1 MRRLSLLFLVVLAA
15 AVVSAGC
22 PNPPP
27 PAAPS
32 PNADSI
38 AAAERARQD
47 AERAREEAERQRR
60 EEEERARRERDAA
73 AERARSTEELRN
85 VIASVINFDFDR
97 SDIRSGDARSLDYKV
112 GILLANPNVRLRIS
126 GHCDERGSD
135 EYNLALGN
143 RRANSTKQYLVSH
156 GIDGGRIETV
166 SFGEERPMEQGH
178 DETSWAKNRR
188 AEFEIIA
195 GGDALVRP

>member
-1 MRRLSLLFLVVLAA
+1 LLFLVVLAA
-15 AVVSAGC
+15 AFVSAAC
-22 PNPPP
+22 PGNPPP
-27 PAAPS
+27 APPS

-38 AAAERARQD
+38 AAAERARQE
-47 AERAREEAERQRR
+47 AAQRAQDEADRLRR
-60 EEEERARRERDAA
+60 EEEERMRRERDAA
-73 AERARSTEELRN
+73 AERARSTEELRS
-85 VIASVINFDFDR
+85 VIASVINFDYDR
-97 SDIRSGDARSLDYKV
+97 ADIRSGDARSLDYKV
-112 GILLANPNVRLRIS
+112 GVLLANPGVRLRIS

-143 RRANSTKQYLVSH
+143 RRANSSKQYLVSH
-156 GIDGGRIETV
+156 GIDAGRIETV

-178 DETSWAKNRR
+178 NEASWAKNRR

>member
-1 MRRLSLLFLVVLAA
+1 MRRLPLLFLVVLAA
-15 AVVSAGC
+15 AVVSAACG
-22 PNPPP
+22 PK
-27 PAAPS
+27 PAPAPPS

-38 AAAERARQD
+38 AAAERARQEAQD
-47 AERAREEAERQRR
+47 EAERQRR
-60 EEEERARRERDAA
+60 AEEERARRERDSA

-85 VIASVINFDFDR
+85 VIASMINFDYDR
-97 SDIRSGDARSLDYKV
+97 ADIRSGDARSLDYKV
-112 GILLANPNVRLRIS
+112 AILLANPNVRLRIS

-143 RRANSTKQYLVSH
+143 RRANSAKQYLTSH

-166 SFGEERPMEQGH
+166 SFGEERPMAQGH
-178 DETSWAKNRR
+178 DEASWAQNRR

-195 GGDALVRP
+195 GGDALVKP